1 MDSTKNKM
9 GVIFL
14 GIVLLVFVVGGYF
27 FMKYMVENPTKE
39 KKKGIV
45 ELKNEVR
52 INNKKDYIYFDN
64 SVEIID
70 DIFKQDVI
78 LNFKGL
84 EDENSK
90 LHNELEELSKKEVK
104 VTNEEIPEGVTCE
117 NDLYSFSYRTY
128 DITEFGIYASVVIID
143 YNYNCVNGGV
153 PVNIKS
159 YVINKDNG
167 SIITSEELLKTFE
180 ATDDKIIEGVNKRLA
195 DTQVLDGDVGVIDTE
210 NTISD
215 IKNGTFGTNKAL
227 SISKNGKLVIN
238 FIVKSNKIN
247 YNDSIEL
254 N

>member
-1 MDSTKNKM
+1 MDNTKNKV

-14 GIVLLVFVVGGYF
+14 GIILLIFIVGGYF
-27 FMKYMVENPTKE
+27 FMKYMVNNPSEE

-52 INNKKDYIYFDN
+52 INNKKDYIYLDN

-70 DIFKQDVI
+70 DIFKQDII

-90 LHNELEELSKKEVK
+90 LHSELETIGNNAIKIDGQ
-104 VTNEEIPEGVTCE
+104 EIPEDVTCE
-117 NDLYSFSYRTY
+117 KDLYSFSYRNY
-128 DITEFGIYASVVIID
+128 EITEFSYYASVVIVD
-143 YNYNCVNGGV
+143 YDYNCVNGSV
-153 PVNIKS
+153 PINIKS

-167 SIITSEELLKTFE
+167 SIITNEELLSAFLISE
-180 ATDDKIIEGVNKRLA
+180 EKIVEKVKKRLE
-195 DTQVLDGDVGVIDTE
+195 DTQVLDGEVGVIDIE
-210 NTISD
+210 NTVNNV
-215 IKNGTFGTNKAL
+215 KNGTYGIDKAL
-227 SISKNGKLVIN
+227 SISKNGKIVIN

>member
-1 MDSTKNKM
+1 MDSTKNKI

-14 GIVLLVFVVGGYF
+14 GIVLLIFIVGGYF
-27 FMKYMVENPTKE
+27 FMKYMVNNPTKE

-45 ELKNEVR
+45 ELTNEVR

-64 SVEIID
+64 TTEIID

-84 EDENSK
+84 EDENNK
-90 LHNELEELSKKEVK
+90 LHSELEELSKKEVK

-117 NDLYSFSYRTY
+117 NDLYSFLYRTY
-128 DITEFGIYASVVIID
+128 EVTEFSNYASVVIMD
-143 YNYNCVNGGV
+143 YDYNCVSGSV
-153 PVNIKS
+153 PTNIKS

-167 SIITSEELLKTFE
+167 SIITNEELLKIFE
-180 ATDDKIIEGVNKRLA
+180 TTDDKIIESINKRLA
-195 DTQVLDGDVGVIDTE
+195 DTQVLDEDSMVIDTE
-210 NTISD
+210 NTIND
-215 IKNGTFGTNKAL
+215 IKNGSYGTNKAL

>member
-1 MDSTKNKM
+1 
-9 GVIFL
+9 
-14 GIVLLVFVVGGYF
+14 
-27 FMKYMVENPTKE
+27 MKYMVNNPTKE

-45 ELKNEVR
+45 ELTNEVR

-64 SVEIID
+64 TTEIID

-90 LHNELEELSKKEVK
+90 LHSELEELSKKEVK
-104 VTNEEIPEGVTCE
+104 VTNEKIPEGVTCE

-128 DITEFGIYASVVIID
+128 EVTEFSSYASVVIMD
-143 YNYNCVNGGV
+143 YDYNCVNGSV
-153 PVNIKS
+153 PTNIKS
-159 YVINKDNG
+159 YVINKNNG
-167 SIITSEELLKTFE
+167 NIISNEELLSAFSI
-180 ATDDKIIEGVNKRLA
+180 TDDKIIESVNKRLA
-195 DTQVLDGDVGVIDTE
+195 DTQVLDENAMVIDTE
-210 NTISD
+210 NTIND
-215 IKNGTFGTNKAL
+215 IKNGIYGTNKAL

>member
-1 MDSTKNKM
+1 MDSAKNKM

-64 SVEIID
+64 SAEIID

-84 EDENSK
+84 ENENSK
-90 LHNELEELSKKEVK
+90 LHSELEELSKKEVK
-104 VTNEEIPEGVTCE
+104 VTNEEISEGVTCE

-128 DITEFGIYASVVIID
+128 EVTEFSSYASVVIMD
-143 YNYNCVNGGV
+143 YDYNCVNGSI

-195 DTQVLDGDVGVIDTE
+195 DTQVLDGEVGVIDTE
-210 NTISD
+210 NTIND
-215 IKNGTFGTNKAL
+215 VKNGTFGINKAL